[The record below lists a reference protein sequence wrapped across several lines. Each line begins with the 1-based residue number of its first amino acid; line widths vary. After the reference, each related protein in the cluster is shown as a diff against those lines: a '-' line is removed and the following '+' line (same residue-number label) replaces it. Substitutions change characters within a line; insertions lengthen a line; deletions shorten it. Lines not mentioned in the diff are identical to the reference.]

1 VTQNAKI
8 GREIQNHYIWITEY
22 RYIQMTAINDLFT
35 AGQFFLVITLELVL
49 LFVAISFLV
58 GLIQEYV
65 PEEKIRRALSSGN
78 RVTGTALGAF
88 FGALTPFC
96 SCSTIPVLVGLI
108 NSRVPFGACM
118 AFLLA
123 SPLLNPVIV
132 FMVLAFFGPIPTVI
146 YCAITFCIAVLS
158 GLVLEERGFIRF
170 VKPVGPGKNAISS
183 GAGSGCC
190 AGNPVRPAKASTGCC
205 PGDTGAITPSV
216 GCCSDEPVRPAK
228 ASTGCCPGDTGMTT
242 QATGCCAGGST
253 PIPAA
258 PPASANPGVNGSP
271 GSHHG
276 RRMKSAL
283 GFSLRLFRQ
292 VLPYLILGAAIG
304 AFIYGF
310 VPEDLIVSLA
320 GPENPLAIPI
330 AAIIGI
336 PMYIRAETIIPIS
349 AVLLTKG
356 MGLGAVM
363 ALIIGGAGA
372 SIPEVTLLASIF
384 ERRLVAAFVGVVLGV
399 AISAGIVLQV
409 LQTAGLLG

>member
-1 VTQNAKI
+1 
-8 GREIQNHYIWITEY
+8 
-22 RYIQMTAINDLFT
+22 MTAINDLFT

-108 NSRVPFGACM
+108 NSRVQFGACM

-132 FMVLAFFGPIPTVI
+132 FMVLAFFGPVPTVI

-190 AGNPVRPAKASTGCC
+190 AGN
-205 PGDTGAITPSV
+205 
-216 GCCSDEPVRPAK
+216 PVRPAK

>member
-1 VTQNAKI
+1 
-8 GREIQNHYIWITEY
+8 
-22 RYIQMTAINDLFT
+22 MTAINDLFT

-49 LFVAISFLV
+49 LFLAISFLV
-58 GLIQEYV
+58 GLIQEYI
-65 PEEKIRRALSSGN
+65 PEGKIRRALSSRH
-78 RVTGTALGAF
+78 RVTGTSLGAF

-132 FMVLAFFGPIPTVI
+132 FMMLAFFGPIPTII
-146 YCAITFCIAVLS
+146 YCAITFCIAVIS
-158 GLVLEERGFIRF
+158 GILLEERGYIRF
-170 VKPVGPGKNAISS
+170 VKPVGPAKNAQPS
-183 GAGSGCC
+183 GAGQGCC
-190 AGNPVRPAKASTGCC
+190 TANPVFPVNANTGCC
-205 PGDTGAITPSV
+205 PGNPFSPDKENAGKTVQAPAC
-216 GCCSDEPVRPAK
+216 GCSCGSADVPAK
-228 ASTGCCPGDTGMTT
+228 TSLGADPGGKNESTGSFH
-242 QATGCCAGGST
+242 AHR
-253 PIPAA
+253 I
-258 PPASANPGVNGSP
+258 
-271 GSHHG
+271 
-276 RRMKSAL
+276 KSAL
-283 GFSLRLFRQ
+283 GFSFRLFRQ
-292 VLPYLILGAAIG
+292 LIPYLVLGAAIG

-320 GPENPLAIPI
+320 GPENPLAIPV

-349 AVLLTKG
+349 AVLLAKG

-384 ERRLVAAFVGVVLGV
+384 ERRLVAAFVLVVLGV
-399 AISAGIVLQV
+399 AISAGVILQV
-409 LQTAGLLG
+409 LQASGLLG

>member
-1 VTQNAKI
+1 
-8 GREIQNHYIWITEY
+8 
-22 RYIQMTAINDLFT
+22 MTAINDLFT

-58 GLIQEYV
+58 GLIREYV
-65 PEEKIRRALSSGN
+65 PEEKIRRALSSRH

-132 FMVLAFFGPIPTVI
+132 FMVLAFFGPVTTVT
-146 YCAITFCIAVLS
+146 YCVITFGTAVLS
-158 GLVLEERGFIRF
+158 GIVLEDRGFIRF
-170 VKPVGPGKNAISS
+170 VKPFGLGTEAMPA

-190 AGNPVRPAKASTGCC
+190 AGNPVLPAKAGSGCC
-205 PGDTGAITPSV
+205 PGDAGTI
-216 GCCSDEPVRPAK
+216 
-228 ASTGCCPGDTGMTT
+228 T
-242 QATGCCAGGST
+242 QATGCCTGGS
-253 PIPAA
+253 PPAPAA
-258 PPASANPGVNGSP
+258 SP

-283 GFSLRLFRQ
+283 GFSLSLFLP
-292 VLPYLILGAAIG
+292 VLPYLVLGAAIG

-310 VPEDLIVSLA
+310 VPEDLIISLA
-320 GPENPLAIPI
+320 GPENPLAIPA

-336 PMYIRAETIIPIS
+336 PMYIRAETIIPVS
-349 AVLLTKG
+349 SVLLTKG

-384 ERRLVAAFVGVVLGV
+384 ERRLIAAFVVIILGV
-399 AISAGIVLQV
+399 AISAGVVLQL
-409 LQTAGLLG
+409 LQTAGIPG